1 MSTEL
6 LYDRKVRV
14 VQNTEDDSE
23 GVVFMQFNVLADG
36 LCDLRKD
43 KGGFILSPPESLP
56 WTYRRSLIVAE
67 IERFAPDVICLQELD
82 HMDWMQTHLSDL
94 GYAGHFVSKPHSP
107 CLEYSNNADGCA
119 IFLNRAKGLHMKHM
133 CSPRYD
139 LEDGS
144 PSNQIALIGKIYQY
158 DSPLFVVACTHLKAT
173 KTAEG
178 EALRLSQVKQL
189 HTHMLEHGDIPM
201 IICGDFNAEP
211 QDVDE
216 VPALAIPEMLQCGW
230 KSAYA
235 VAGSEPAYTTWKIRP
250 GVESRHVIDYIF
262 YNDKLTLLSVVDAP
276 TEIDDCR
283 LPSLKYPSDHIA
295 LIAKFEIN

>member
-23 GVVFMQFNVLADG
+23 GVVFMQQGRVYPLTTRILAVD
-36 LCDLRKD
+36 
-43 KGGFILSPPESLP
+43 LSP
-56 WTYRRSLIVAE
+56 IVAE

-144 PSNQIALIGKIYQY
+144 PSSQIALIGKIYQY

-235 VAGSEPAYTTWKIRP
+235 VAGSEYTTWKIRP